1 MQCPVDAV
9 TYWIAPQLKT
19 PVKINQSMA
28 SVPPF
33 IEKELFLL
41 SCQRLPPPPPP
52 LFTSVPLTL
61 LIPMQTKDNY
71 QLRFT
76 CAVDLTCKG
85 LLISLNECICGFLWS
100 KATWEENVDEGQVAF
115 VVPVCRGSGVIS
127 CFR

>member
-1 MQCPVDAV
+1 MQCPVEAV
-9 TYWIAPQLKT
+9 AYWTAPQLKT

-41 SCQRLPPPPPP
+41 SCQPLPLPAP
-52 LFTSVPLTL
+52 LFTSAHLTL
-61 LIPMQTKDNY
+61 LIPLKTKDNY

-85 LLISLNECICGFLWS
+85 LLISLNEYIAVFFGA
-100 KATWEENVDEGQVAF
+100 KHHGKKM
-115 VVPVCRGSGVIS
+115 
-127 CFR
+127 

>member
-33 IEKELFLL
+33 IEKVLFLL

-52 LFTSVPLTL
+52 PF
-61 LIPMQTKDNY
+61 
-71 QLRFT
+71 
-76 CAVDLTCKG
+76 
-85 LLISLNECICGFLWS
+85 SLQCL
-100 KATWEENVDEGQVAF
+100 
-115 VVPVCRGSGVIS
+115 
-127 CFR
+127 